1 MLLRARRLIGKAAA
15 PAVGAAA
22 AAGFTSRVI
31 ARMQSEYE
39 STETL
44 TPTTVVLLYSA
55 YAAYLSSIAWAARWR
70 ALPVPL
76 PPRTARLAGGTL
88 ALSGIAVAI
97 AGAGRFSSPAQV
109 SGIEPGS
116 LVDSG
121 IYRHTRNPQYLGL
134 IATLGGLALSAR
146 SGLAALTVAS
156 AWRELDRWIPSE
168 ERHLQRIFAG
178 QYRTYAQRTPRWL

>member
-1 MLLRARRLIGKAAA
+1 MLLRGGRLIRKAVA
-15 PAVGAAA
+15 PAVGTLA

-31 ARMQSEYE
+31 DRMQSEYE

-44 TPTTVVLLYSA
+44 SPTTVVLLYSA
-55 YAAYLSSIAWAARWR
+55 YAAYLSSIAWAARGR
-70 ALPVPL
+70 TLPL
-76 PPRTARLAGGTL
+76 PLPSRLARLAGGTL
-88 ALSGIAVAI
+88 ALSGLGISI

-116 LVDSG
+116 LVAGG

-134 IATLGGLALSAR
+134 TVALGGVALAAR

-168 ERHLQRIFAG
+168 ERHLQRIFAE
-178 QYRTYAQRTPRWL
+178 QYRAYAQSTPRWL